1 MTCMISRIG
10 TMLLAVAVAFTAFHQ
25 SSAQQR
31 PLQKITINYPTR
43 TGQSWPLYIAKEG
56 GYYQKYGL
64 DADIVFGTS
73 PTGIAMVI
81 SQQAA
86 MTPYTLEQA
95 MQAASKDG
103 SLVMVGS
110 PFKKSLF
117 ALMANKNIR
126 SMKDL
131 SNKRVG
137 VTTIGDAPHQYTI
150 GLIARAGLKQ
160 RDVQWVPLGGDVSSR
175 AAALLGNR
183 VDATMLT
190 APVYFKFEQDGYNN
204 LGNISDYDDIYAPSV
219 YLMSKAAIKA
229 NPQLPEL
236 IIKAHAEA
244 IKRFYD
250 DKQFAIKAYM
260 AYDKQNLDDVARIYD
275 HYAKVNTYER
285 VPYILAPAVKYILD
299 NLSDPQ
305 SAPQMRRFDYRSV
318 IDPSVL
324 DRIVKEGFFE
334 KLYGPGIKSEIDAKS
349 KLAYR

>member
-1 MTCMISRIG
+1 MTGMITRIRLVLIV
-10 TMLLAVAVAFTAFHQ
+10 LLALAAYNA
-25 SSAQQR
+25 SSEPRQQ
-31 PLQKITINYPTR
+31 LQKLTINYPTR

-64 DADIVFGTS
+64 DADIVFSVS

-86 MTPYTLEQA
+86 MTAYTLEQS

-110 PFKKSLF
+110 LFKKSLV
-117 ALMANKNIR
+117 ALMANKNIQ
-126 SMKDL
+126 SLKDL
-131 SNKRVG
+131 KGKRVG
-137 VTTIGDAPHQYTI
+137 VSAIGDAPQNYTT
-150 GLIARAGLKQ
+150 GLISKAGLSA
-160 RDVQWVPLGGDVSSR
+160 RDVNWVPLGTDVSGR
-175 AAALLGNR
+175 AAALLANR

-190 APVYFKFEQDGYNN
+190 APVYFKFEQDGYSN
-204 LGNISDYDDIYAPSV
+204 LGNISDFDDIYAPSV

-229 NPQLPEL
+229 NPKLPEL

-250 DKQFAIKAYM
+250 DKAFAVKAYM
-260 AYDKQNLDDVARIYD
+260 TYDKQPQAEVEKIYD
-275 HYAKVNTYER
+275 HYARVNTYER
-285 VPYILAPAVKYILD
+285 VPYVLAPAVQYILD
-299 NLSDPQ
+299 NLTDPQ
-305 SAPQMRRFDYRSV
+305 TAPAMRKFNYKTV
-318 IDPSVL
+318 IDHTYL

-334 KLYGPGIKSEIDAKS
+334 KLYGPGIKDEIEAKM

>member
-1 MTCMISRIG
+1 MISRIR
-10 TMLLAVAVAFTAFHQ
+10 LIVLALALVSAAYQA
-25 SSAQQR
+25 SSEPRQQ
-31 PLQKITINYPTR
+31 LQKVTINYPTR

-64 DADIVFGTS
+64 DADIVFSVS

-86 MTPYTLEQA
+86 TTVYTLEQS

-110 PFKKSLF
+110 LFKKSLF
-117 ALMANKNIR
+117 ALMANKSVA

-131 SNKRVG
+131 KGKRIG
-137 VTTIGDAPHQYTI
+137 VSSIGDAPHIYTI
-150 GLIARAGLKQ
+150 GLIAKAGLNQ
-160 RDVQWVPLGGDVSSR
+160 RDVQWVPLGTDVSGR
-175 AAALLGNR
+175 AAALATNR

-190 APVYFKFEQDGYNN
+190 APVYFKLEQDGYRN

-219 YLMSKAAIKA
+219 FLMSKAAIKA
-229 NPQLPEL
+229 NPRLPEL

-260 AYDKQNLDDVARIYD
+260 AYDKQSPADVERIYD

-285 VPYILAPAVKYILD
+285 VPYVLAPAVQYILD

-305 SAPQMRRFDYRSV
+305 TAKAMRAFNYRTV
-318 IDPSVL
+318 IDNSYL

-334 KLYGPGIKSEIDAKS
+334 KLYGPGIKTEIDRKT

>member
-1 MTCMISRIG
+1 MILRIR
-10 TMLLAVAVAFTAFHQ
+10 LIILVAIVLAAYNA
-25 SSAQQR
+25 SSAPRQQ
-31 PLQKITINYPTR
+31 LQKITISYPTR

-64 DADIVFGTS
+64 DADIVFGVS

-86 MTPYTLEQA
+86 MTAYTLEQS

-110 PFKKSLF
+110 LFKKSLF
-117 ALMANKNIR
+117 ALMASKNIA

-131 SNKRVG
+131 KGKRIG
-137 VTTIGDAPHQYTI
+137 VSAIGDAPQNYTI
-150 GLIARAGLKQ
+150 GLIAKAGLKP
-160 RDVQWVPLGGDVSSR
+160 RDVQWVPLGTDVSGR

-190 APVYFKFEQDGYNN
+190 APVYFKLEQDGYKN

-229 NPQLPEL
+229 NPRLPEL

-260 AYDKQNLDDVARIYD
+260 VYDKQNLTDVEQIYD
-275 HYAKVNTYER
+275 HYARVKTY
-285 VPYILAPAVKYILD
+285 
-299 NLSDPQ
+299 
-305 SAPQMRRFDYRSV
+305 
-318 IDPSVL
+318 
-324 DRIVKEGFFE
+324 
-334 KLYGPGIKSEIDAKS
+334 
-349 KLAYR
+349 

>member
-1 MTCMISRIG
+1 MRF
-10 TMLLAVAVAFTAFHQ
+10 AVRLIIFLIVVAAFRA
-25 SSAQQR
+25 SSEPRQQ
-31 PLQKITINYPTR
+31 LQKITISYPTR

-64 DADIVFGTS
+64 DAEIVFSVS
-73 PTGIAMVI
+73 PAGIAMVI

-86 MTPYTLEQA
+86 MTPYTLEQS

-110 PFKKSLF
+110 LFKKSLF
-117 ALMANKNIR
+117 ALMANKNIA

-131 SNKRVG
+131 KGKRVG
-137 VTTIGDAPHQYTI
+137 VSAIGDAPHIYTI
-150 GLIARAGLKQ
+150 GLIAKAGLTQ
-160 RDVQWVPLGGDVSSR
+160 RDVQWVPLGSDVSGR
-175 AAALLGNR
+175 ASALLGNR

-190 APVYFKFEQDGYNN
+190 APVYFKLEEEGFKN

-229 NPQLPEL
+229 NPRLPEL

-260 AYDKQNLDDVARIYD
+260 VYDKQSPADVERIYN
-275 HYAKVNTYER
+275 HYARVNTYER
-285 VPYILAPAVKYILD
+285 VPYVLTPAVEFILN
-299 NLSDPQ
+299 NLSDAQ
-305 SAPQMRRFDYRSV
+305 TAQQMRRFNYRTV
-318 IDPSVL
+318 IDHSYL